1 LALYYRV
8 TPDADA
14 ADYTEIVRFFRCL
27 ILCLLAAIPASAA
40 LSIMPLSDVRAG
52 MHGIGKTVFS
62 GDKIEDFDVEV
73 LGVLE
78 NTGPKQSLILGRLSG
93 GPLEHTGVL
102 QGMSGSPVYIGGK
115 LIGAVALA
123 FPYSKDPIA
132 GIRPIEEMVRVAS
145 LPSAPAPLRLAG
157 LTDPA
162 TLLQKSLSRVATAGF
177 GDSKMTEVATPV
189 SFSGFTANT
198 IEQFTPQLR
207 ALGLEPRQGITLG
220 GAPIDRMGDPSKLQP
235 GSMISV
241 ELMMGDMSVGA
252 DGTLTAIDG
261 NNVYAFGHRF
271 LAIGATQ
278 IPFTRSEVMALLANT
293 NTSFKISSARELM
306 GVISQDRDTAITG
319 SLGARAA
326 LTPLDITV
334 TEESKPVGEYHMNI
348 MNDRLLSPYLLQ
360 MAVFSALDSTE
371 RSTGVLSVA
380 MDGAVEFENRS
391 DSVQIHNIYATDG
404 GAAASTALNAAVTLS
419 YVMQGGFENLKVKR
433 ISLRLAAS
441 TRKRALN
448 IGQVYLSKREAKPG
462 DTVDVTAVF
471 DGEDGVAVSRTAS
484 YVIPAGAAPGTIYF
498 TVCDGS
504 QASLADMRQ
513 TIADTP
519 VSAEQLISTV
529 NHIRPGD
536 RAYVRVWRAEPSY
549 AVEGEEMDSP
559 PPSLALVIGLTS
571 SMAQS
576 RNAKVAEMTMDAGGN
591 MVSGSK
597 TVQVEVKE

>member
-1 LALYYRV
+1 MM
-8 TPDADA
+8 
-14 ADYTEIVRFFRCL
+14 
-27 ILCLLAAIPASAA
+27 CLLAAVPASAA
-40 LSIMPLSDVRAG
+40 LSIMPVADIRAG
-52 MHGIGKTVFS
+52 MHGTGKTVFS
-62 GDKIEDFDVEV
+62 GDKIEDFDVEI
-73 LGVLE
+73 LGILE

-102 QGMSGSPVYIGGK
+102 QGMSGSPVYIDGK

-132 GIRPIEEMVRVAS
+132 GIRPIEEMLRVAT
-145 LPSAPAPLRLAG
+145 LPTTPPPMRLAG
-157 LTDPA
+157 LTSPPA
-162 TLLQKSLSRVATAGF
+162 TGF
-177 GDSKMTEVATPV
+177 GDSNMTEVATPI
-189 SFSGFTANT
+189 SFSGFTAAT
-198 IEQFTPQLR
+198 IEKFSPELR

-220 GAPIDRMGDPSKLQP
+220 GAPIDKMGDPSRLQP

-261 NNVYAFGHRF
+261 KNVYAFGHRF
-271 LAIGATQ
+271 LAIGATD
-278 IPFTRSEVMALLANT
+278 IPFTRSEVMALLANL

-306 GVISQDRDTAITG
+306 GVMSQDRDTAVTG
-319 SLGARAA
+319 SLGARAS

-334 TEESKPVGEYHMNI
+334 TEETKPVGTFHMNI
-348 MNDRLLSPYLLQ
+348 VNDRLLSPYLLQ

-391 DSVQIHNIYATDG
+391 DTVKIHNIYATDG

-419 YVMQGGFENLKVKR
+419 YVMQGGFDNLKVKR
-433 ISLRLAAS
+433 ISLKLEAS

-448 IGQVYLSKREAKPG
+448 IGQVYVSKREVKPG
-462 DTVDVTAVF
+462 DTVDVTAVL
-471 DGEDGVAVSRTAS
+471 DGEDGIAVSRTAS
-484 YVIPAGAAPGTIYF
+484 YVISPGAAPGILYF

-504 QASLADMRQ
+504 QASLADMQ
-513 TIADTP
+513 KTITDTP
-519 VSAEQLISTV
+519 VSADQLISTV
-529 NHIRPGD
+529 NHIRSDD

-549 AVEGEEMDSP
+549 AVEGEQMDSP

-576 RNAKVAEMTMDAGGN
+576 RNAKVTELVMDAGGY
-591 MVSGSK
+591 MVSGAK